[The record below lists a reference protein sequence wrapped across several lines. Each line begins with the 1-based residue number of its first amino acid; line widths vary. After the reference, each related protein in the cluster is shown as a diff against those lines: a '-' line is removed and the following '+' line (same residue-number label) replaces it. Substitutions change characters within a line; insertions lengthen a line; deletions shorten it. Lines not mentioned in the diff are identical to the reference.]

1 MLFSK
6 GLFGYKPNE
15 VDKHLADMEDD
26 YNKKLLE
33 LKAVITDFMQIN
45 ERLKVEL
52 ERANSQLYSYQKAE
66 KAVAEALIK
75 AQIRAEAIEEDAMKK
90 ADEMRKEVEMELVAK
105 KKKLEEMQTNYA
117 KAKNEFEQI
126 INKYLIAINELDNYE
141 LTAEDS

>member
-33 LKAVITDFMQIN
+33 LKAEITDFMQIN